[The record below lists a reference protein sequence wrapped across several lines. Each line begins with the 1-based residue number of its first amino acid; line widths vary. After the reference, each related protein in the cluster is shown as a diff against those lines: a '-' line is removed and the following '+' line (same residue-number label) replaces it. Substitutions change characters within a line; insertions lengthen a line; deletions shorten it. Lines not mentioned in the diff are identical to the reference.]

1 MDIEEESKQHFSV
14 LHVACPYCGATMLG
28 EVHKTAEA
36 FSYAA
41 EIQGGKDSW
50 FGLELWF
57 LTSFQGKLVWA
68 LNREHLAYLIDYLSA
83 DLREKPLGRAKKT
96 QSDHLPTFMKTA
108 KNRERIVKLL
118 KKLQEK

>member
-1 MDIEEESKQHFSV
+1 MSGK
-14 LHVACPYCGATMLG
+14 
-28 EVHKTAEA
+28 VHKTVEA

-41 EIQGGKDSW
+41 EINKGKEPW

-57 LTSFQGKLVWA
+57 LTSFQRKPIWA
-68 LNREHLAYLIDYLSA
+68 INREHLTYLIDYLSA
-83 DLREKPLGRAKKT
+83 DLREKPTGRRKKT

-118 KKLQEK
+118 EKMQEE